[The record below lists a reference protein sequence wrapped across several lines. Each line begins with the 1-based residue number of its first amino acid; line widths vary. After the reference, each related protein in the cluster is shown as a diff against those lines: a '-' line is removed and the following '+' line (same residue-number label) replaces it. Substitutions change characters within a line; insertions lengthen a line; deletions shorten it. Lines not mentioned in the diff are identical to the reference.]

1 MDEFDHI
8 KNNHSDF
15 LKGEL
20 KDYLSDPMLMFKR
33 WYQGAHE
40 HNCASPHAMSI
51 STVDANCQPSSRT
64 VYMKELM
71 EEGIVFYTNYNSK
84 KGKDLEINPKI
95 AALFFWDCTE
105 QQVRIEGEVEKV
117 PEELSDDY
125 FASRPRISQIGA
137 WASEQS
143 SEIEN
148 REALEERVAFFEK
161 KFPNVVPRPPHWGG
175 YLIKP
180 HYFEFWQGR
189 LGRLHDRIC
198 YTKTGNDWSIKRI
211 SP

>member
-1 MDEFDHI
+1 MSEFDHI
-8 KNNHSDF
+8 KNDHSDF

-20 KDYLSDPMLMFKR
+20 KDYLSNPMLMFKK
-33 WYQGAHE
+33 WYQAAHE
-40 HNCASPHAMSI
+40 NNCASPHAMSI
-51 STVDANCQPSSRT
+51 CTVDANCQPSSRT
-64 VYMKELM
+64 VYMKELL

-84 KGKDLEINPKI
+84 KGKDLAVNPKI
-95 AALFFWDCTE
+95 AVLFFWDCNE
-105 QQVRIEGEVEKV
+105 QQVRIEGEVIKV
-117 PEELSDDY
+117 PSEMSDDY

-143 SEIEN
+143 AEIES
-148 REALEERVAFFEK
+148 REKLEERVAFYEK
-161 KFPNVVPRPPHWGG
+161 KFPNTVPRPPYWGG
-175 YLIKP
+175 YLIQP

-198 YTKTGNDWSIKRI
+198 YILTNGVWVSKRI

>member
-1 MDEFDHI
+1 MSEFDHI

-20 KDYLSDPMLMFKR
+20 KDYLSNPMLMFKK

-40 HNCASPHAMSI
+40 HNCVSPHAMSI
-51 STVDANCQPSSRT
+51 STVDSNCQPSSRT

-84 KGKDLEINPKI
+84 KGKDLKLNPKI

-148 REALEERVAFFEK
+148 RDALEERVDFFKK
-161 KFPNVVPRPPHWGG
+161 KFPNVIPRPPHWGG

-198 YTKTGNDWSIKRI
+198 YTKEDNNWSIKRI

>member
-1 MDEFDHI
+1 MGDFDHI

-20 KDYLSDPMLMFKR
+20 KDYLSDPMLMFKK
-33 WYQGAHE
+33 WYQAAHE
-40 HNCASPHAMSI
+40 KNCASPHAMSI
-51 STVDANCQPSSRT
+51 STVDSNCQPSSRT
-64 VYMKELM
+64 VYMKELL

-84 KGKDLEINPKI
+84 KGKDLELNPKI

-148 REALEERVAFFEK
+148 RGVLEKRVAFYEK
-161 KFPNVVPRPPHWGG
+161 KFPNTVPRPPHWGG

-198 YTKTGNDWSIKRI
+198 YKRTGDNWRIKRI

>member
-1 MDEFDHI
+1 MSGLDHI
-8 KNNHSDF
+8 KNDHSDF
-15 LKGEL
+15 LKREL
-20 KDYLSDPMLMFKR
+20 KNYLSDPLLMFKK
-33 WYQGAHE
+33 WYQEASE
-40 HNCASPHAMSI
+40 KNCASPHAMSI
-51 STVDANCQPSSRT
+51 STVSQSGQPSSRT
-64 VYMKELM
+64 VYMKELL

-84 KGKDLEINPKI
+84 KAQDLAHNPKI

-105 QQVRIEGEVEKV
+105 QQVRIEGVVEKV
-117 PEELSDDY
+117 PKELSDDY

-143 SEIEN
+143 QEIEG
-148 REALEERVAFFEK
+148 RETLEERVGYFEK
-161 KFPNVVPRPPHWGG
+161 KFPNTVPRPQHWGG

-198 YTKTGNDWSIKRI
+198 YTLSENKWLVKRI
-211 SP
+211 AP